1 MRSLVFIATL
11 AIAETGCQP
20 EPSEMVSPSS
30 DTSVTV
36 QEPAPSSS
44 PTVQSIETKG
54 SHRITQPDPNETNLE
69 TVLNPSESARDWTAI
84 VVHHTATERGSVESI
99 HQTHLARK
107 WLGIGYHFVIGN
119 GQGMEDGLI
128 EETFR
133 WRGQMHGAHAGRE
146 EYNQHGI
153 GIALIGNFENTP
165 PTPAQIESLTEL
177 VTRLAEKYQ
186 IPPDRVFGHG
196 ELKTTA
202 CPGRLF
208 PLAELRLACQTNP
221 RTADRPAYAF
231 EGSAQ

>member
-11 AIAETGCQP
+11 AIGGAGCQP
-20 EPSEMVSPSS
+20 EPSATVSPSS
-30 DTSVTV
+30 DTSAMVPETTTSN
-36 QEPAPSSS
+36 SSA
-44 PTVQSIETKG
+44 VQSTEPKG
-54 SHRITQPDPNETNLE
+54 SHRITQPDPKEANLE

-119 GQGMEDGLI
+119 GQGMDDGLI

-133 WRGQMHGAHAGRE
+133 WRGQMHGAHAGRN

-177 VTRLAEKYQ
+177 VTRLARTYQ
-186 IPPDRVFGHG
+186 IPPDRIFGHG

-208 PLAELRLACQTNP
+208 PLAELRLACQTEP